1 MSVLKDFENDFVV
14 DLGPEISGL
23 VRDSWQHEK

>member
-1 MSVLKDFENDFVV
+1 MIGKSVLQDFEDDFVV

-23 VRDSWQHEK
+23 VMMT